1 MIRKLRSLAARGIF
15 LLVVVVGLGF
25 GVMAAAM
32 GVIVGALLLLG
43 VRLAQSAD
51 AATVR
56 RGSSDKDA
64 PVEGSAQP
72 NPMAI

>member
-1 MIRKLRSLAARGIF
+1 MIRKLRSIVARGIL
-15 LLVVVVGLGF
+15 LLVVVAGLGF
-25 GVMAAAM
+25 GFMAAAM

-43 VRLAQSAD
+43 FRLALSAD

-56 RGSSDKDA
+56 WGSSDKDA

>member
-1 MIRKLRSLAARGIF
+1 MIRKFRSIAARSIL
-15 LLVVVVGLGF
+15 LLVVVAGLGF
-25 GVMAAAM
+25 GVMVAAM
-32 GVIVGALLLLG
+32 AVIVGALLLLG

-51 AATVR
+51 ATTVR

-72 NPMAI
+72 NPMAT